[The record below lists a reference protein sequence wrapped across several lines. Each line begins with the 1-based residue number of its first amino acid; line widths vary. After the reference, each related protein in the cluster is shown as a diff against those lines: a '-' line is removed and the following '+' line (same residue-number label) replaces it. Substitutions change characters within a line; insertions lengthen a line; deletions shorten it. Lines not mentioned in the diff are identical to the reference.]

1 MEKGGEPE
9 AGLRR
14 DNQHLGRNSSRW
26 FPPRVSQGLEIG
38 PGEPEGGSER
48 RVCARV
54 RTSRDRG
61 GFLRPKKDS
70 PGETTLKDH

>member
-38 PGEPEGGSER
+38 PGEPEGRSER

-54 RTSRDRG
+54 RTSRRQRR
-61 GFLRPKKDS
+61 FP
-70 PGETTLKDH
+70 PT